1 MLTSTQTI
9 ALAPDVVLQMIDGDA
24 LILKLRDETFFS
36 LNTTGARVAQLIA
49 QGFRVGAML
58 DVLERE
64 YGEARSDLER
74 DVNDLVEALHE
85 RGLVVIRA
93 TE

>member
-36 LNTTGARVAQLIA
+36 LNTTGARVAQLIS
-49 QGFRVGAML
+49 QGFRVDAML

-74 DVNDLVEALHE
+74 DVNDLVQALHQ

-93 TE
+93 AE